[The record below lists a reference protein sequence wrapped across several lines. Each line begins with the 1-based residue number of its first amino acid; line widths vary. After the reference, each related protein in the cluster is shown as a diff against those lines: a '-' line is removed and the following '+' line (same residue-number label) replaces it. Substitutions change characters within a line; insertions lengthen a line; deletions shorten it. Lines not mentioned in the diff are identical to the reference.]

1 MHSYISGHSA
11 TSNTII
17 NDKDDMVHAVRHVS
31 LQEFELAFNLHVA
44 MSVHCPQM
52 SQLLQDVRQISAETT
67 I

>member
-1 MHSYISGHSA
+1 MHKDKGGHSA

-17 NDKDDMVHAVRHVS
+17 NDTDEMVHADRHIS

-44 MSVHCPQM
+44 ISVHCPQM
-52 SQLLQDVRQISAETT
+52 SQLLKNVRQISDETT